1 MTATLSLLGWVLM
14 ATGETRLSAESVHSL
29 VQRVDKAY
37 NLKMTAHDRTA
48 MVTISRLESEHRPKI
63 KNKRSSAYGLFQF
76 LDSTW
81 KGTGIAKTDIPFFQT
96 LAAYR
101 YMKRRYGSPVKALRH
116 KYKTGVY

>member
-1 MTATLSLLGWVLM
+1 M
-14 ATGETRLSAESVHSL
+14 ATGETRLPAESVHAL

-63 KNKRSSAYGLFQF
+63 KNKRSTAYGMFQF
-76 LDSTW
+76 LNSTW

-101 YMKRRYGSPVKALRH
+101 YMKRRYGTPVKALRH